1 MCKYQNAAALYPRC
15 QPGAGPS
22 RNQRNREAAVTVNGG
37 GLCFRQIDICTGDD
51 VVGHAC
57 PIGTDGGVVV
67 KLRLDFQQRL
77 GQRRSEEHTSELQS
91 LMRISYAVFCL
102 KKKNLMI

>member
-15 QPGAGPS
+15 KPGAGPS

-51 VVGHAC
+51 AVGPAC

-67 KLRLDFQQRL
+67 KLRLDFQQR
-77 GQRRSEEHTSELQS
+77 RSCEEVQDGVECVCTCRSRWSTEQ
-91 LMRISYAVFCL
+91 L
-102 KKKNLMI
+102 K